1 MKIVALTGAGISQP
15 SGVATFRDA
24 GGLWEGHRIEE
35 VASPEGWRRNP
46 QLVLNFYNAR
56 RAQLG
61 TVVPNAAHLTLA
73 EWEKSHDVVVVTQNV
88 DDLHERAGSTRI
100 IHLHGQL
107 TKARSSVN
115 SEWVQDIG
123 YAPIQLGDRCPA
135 GGQLRPHIV
144 WFGEQ
149 VDYMEQAQ
157 AAVSEAEVVL
167 VIGTSL
173 QVYPAAGLVDFAN
186 AKALRILVDPR
197 PGRVPDGFK
206 TVTASANVGV
216 PALGEFLSR
225 ASEHLIATTTQKN
238 NPK

>member
-24 GGLWEGHRIEE
+24 GGLWEGHRIED

-46 QLVLNFYNAR
+46 QLVLDFYNIR

-61 TVVPNAAHLTLA
+61 TVVPNAAHLALA
-73 EWEKSHDVVVVTQNV
+73 EWENTHEVMVVTQNV

-100 IHLHGQL
+100 LHLHGQL

-115 SEWVQDIG
+115 PAWVQDIG
-123 YAPIQLGDRCPA
+123 YAPIQLGDRCPQGA
-135 GGQLRPHIV
+135 QLRPHIV

-157 AAVSEAEVVL
+157 AAVADAEVVL

-186 AKALRILVDPR
+186 ERAVRILVDPR
-197 PGRVPDGFK
+197 PGRVPEGFK
-206 TVTASANVGV
+206 TVTASAEIGV
-216 PALGEFLSR
+216 PALGAFLSP
-225 ASEHLIATTTQKN
+225 AGEHFIATTTQKN
-238 NPK
+238 NSK